1 VFYWPTKSGLENPSK
16 RVWISSGVSY
26 KYALNNLPNLKLE
39 DENWKVRLI
48 EEEFMKHMWDM
59 EGKKNERLSG

>member
-1 VFYWPTKSGLENPSK
+1 VFYWPTKSGLEKPSK